1 MHVDDTDQSQIPSW
15 RFPGAPSLIT
25 TQKSEQQH
33 DCEFDVIVTGYI
45 KMDIIVLLR
54 IEAAYCISS
63 IDDSLNDDRLYLFRN
78 MCHRIQISQTLR
90 DVRTKQ

>member
-1 MHVDDTDQSQIPSW
+1 
-15 RFPGAPSLIT
+15 
-25 TQKSEQQH
+25 
-33 DCEFDVIVTGYI
+33 
-45 KMDIIVLLR
+45 MDIIVLLR